1 MIDAAIL
8 TDIRFSYDGGA
19 SWALNEVNLTIHAGE
34 YVCLTGPN
42 GSGKSTLARLIAG
55 LSAPDAGHITL
66 LGHDVFNSDGDAG
79 ANPAEYRAA
88 RRNIG
93 AVFQNPED
101 QLVTTIS
108 EDDVAFGPENLGTDR
123 SEIGRR
129 IDESLTQVDMTAHR
143 YDDPTRM
150 SGGQQQR
157 IAIAGMLAMHP
168 SMLILDEPTAML
180 DPVAR
185 AEVMRILDELH
196 AHGTTI
202 VHVTHH
208 HDEAMRADRIIHM
221 VNGNI
226 VNVDNRNDD
235 NRNGIV
241 PFTRWSETGIMPSR
255 EKSLE
260 DEMYRQ
266 EHAHEPHNHD
276 SDESHILELSEHTI
290 AADSPIAAQPT
301 QSAHHHVHSTQIQH
315 TQQSLQPAIVIDHLT
330 YQYPGSDAPAICD
343 LSLTVN
349 AGETVAIM
357 GANGAGKSTL
367 ARLICALD
375 QPNEGSI
382 TVANIP
388 VATDQHTHN
397 SQHRR
402 SPRML
407 NRKQRETLRRT
418 VGFVMQHPERQLFAD
433 TVADDV
439 AYGPRNQRLNETE
452 ISARV
457 HDALQLL
464 HIEHLADRS
473 PFSLSGGQQRLVAIA
488 GVIAC
493 RPSILVM
500 DEPTASLDETA
511 TARIHELIQTLHKQ
525 GVTVLIVTHSLDEAH
540 AVADR
545 IITIGTAIGTQAT
558 AGNRHKHT
566 AVPNATVHEMKA
578 ETNIPEAN
586 TVHSHRSNIVTQ
598 LDPRAKMVTFLVLM
612 FTAFAINTPAQ
623 LALGAIMVGAIIAAG
638 RLNPLRLLASVH
650 MFLAMFIVMGAL
662 NIFFVRTGNTLIQL
676 GPIPITDDGITIAIL
691 YALRFALVIIL
702 GAILMQTTTPTEL
715 TDGFGSLLSPL
726 RHLGM
731 HTQEIALVM
740 SLALRFLPTLGAE
753 AKAIAD
759 AQAARGGSI
768 ETGSLTARLQ
778 AMTALC
784 VPMFAGAI
792 RHADNLSLAL
802 DARCYEEGIHRTRWH
817 ALHVKPVDIMFCAI
831 TGTYVVGLVVLGL
844 L

>member
-66 LGHDVFNSDGDAG
+66 LGHEVFNSDGDAG
-79 ANPAEYRAA
+79 ANPTEYRAA

-129 IDESLTQVDMTAHR
+129 IDESLTQVDMAAHR

-168 SMLILDEPTAML
+168 SMLVLDEPTAML

-185 AEVMRILDELH
+185 TEVMRILDELH

-255 EKSLE
+255 EL
-260 DEMYRQ
+260 
-266 EHAHEPHNHD
+266 AT
-276 SDESHILELSEHTI
+276 EHTR
-290 AADSPIAAQPT
+290 
-301 QSAHHHVHSTQIQH
+301 QSS
-315 TQQSLQPAIVIDHLT
+315 QPAIVIDHLT
-330 YQYPGSDAPAICD
+330 YQYPGADTPAIAD
-343 LSLTVN
+343 LSLTIN

-525 GVTVLIVTHSLDEAH
+525 GVTVLIVTHSLDEAR

-545 IITIGTAIGTQAT
+545 IITIGETIGMAIGARAT
-558 AGNRHKHT
+558 AGNRHKHKHT
-566 AVPNATVHEMKA
+566 AVPNATVHEVKDEVTISDA
-578 ETNIPEAN
+578 D

-598 LDPRAKMVTFLVLM
+598 LDPRVKMVTFLVLM